1 MFKYIKYHCSTVYKF
16 SFTFLGIL
24 WNILS
29 IKKYINAKDNR
40 NVLDHYKLLDIDEIR
55 KDLENKRRDGT
66 FAVLM
71 ENFEGSLTISTVIR
85 STNAFNGV
93 CMYYMGRKKIDSRGC
108 VGCQNY
114 TDIIYLTNY
123 DELKKLKEIY
133 TFVALENN
141 IPNCES
147 LYTFK
152 FPEKPLFIIGS
163 ESKGI
168 TKETLNMCD
177 YFVKIDQVGSV
188 RSLNAATSAT
198 VIMYEFNRNKNL

>member
-1 MFKYIKYHCSTVYKF
+1 MIEKIKPYFFIIIKLFISLIGT
-16 SFTFLGIL
+16 I
-24 WNILS
+24 WNIFS
-29 IKKYINAKDNR
+29 IKKTIDNR

-71 ENFEGSLTISTVIR
+71 ENFEGSLTISTLIR
-85 STNAFNGV
+85 STNAFNGA
-93 CMYYMGRKKIDSRGC
+93 CMYYMGRKRIDTRGC

-114 TDIIYLTNY
+114 TDIIYLSDY
-123 DELKKLKEIY
+123 KQLAELKNKY

-141 IPNCES
+141 IAGCES

-152 FPEKPLFIIGS
+152 FPGNPLFIIGS

-168 TKETLNMCD
+168 SKETLELCE

-188 RSLNAATSAT
+188 RSLNAAQAGTI
-198 VIMYEFNRNKNL
+198 VMYEYNRNKKLQ